1 MAIMLKEITGHK
13 DLKRFVLFP
22 FTLYRGNANWVPPMI
37 RGELGELSPDKNPAF
52 AHCEV
57 KCLLAFNGKEVVG
70 RIAGIINHKYNELWE
85 KRVVRFYWFDFIDD
99 PRVSGALLNEVEQWA
114 LEKGIEEIIGPMGF
128 TNFERQG
135 MLVEG
140 FDQLPTISS
149 TYNYEYYPTHMEYHG
164 YAKESDYVEFIITV
178 PDQSPEKSQTIAE
191 AVARRYKLQVLRAR
205 SKKELMT
212 YSEQVFRVI
221 NAAYGPIHG
230 FVPLDEQQVQHT
242 LKRFNSVITLD
253 FTTAVLDENDQM
265 VGFHIAMPSL
275 SRAMQKARGRLFPF
289 GFYHIAKAIRKPQKI
304 DILLFG
310 VIPEYQYKGVNA
322 FLMHELTMACL
333 NRGIPYAESNGM
345 LEENFKMLNFQR
357 YFEAVQHKRR
367 RLFYKTVVG

>member
-1 MAIMLKEITGHK
+1 MAIILKEITGHR

-22 FTLYRGNANWVPPMI
+22 FTLYRGNANWVPPI
-37 RGELGELSPDKNPAF
+37 ISGELEELSPDKNPAF
-52 AHCEV
+52 THCEV
-57 KCLLAFNGKEVVG
+57 KYLLAYKGREIVG
-70 RIAGIINHKYNELWE
+70 RIAGIINHKYNERWDQ
-85 KRVVRFYWFDFIDD
+85 KVVRFYWFDFIDD
-99 PRVSGALLNEVEQWA
+99 MKVSGMLLKAIEQWA
-114 LEKGIEEIIGPMGF
+114 RGKGIEGIIGPMGF

-140 FDQLPTISS
+140 FDKLPTISS
-149 TYNYEYYPTHMEYHG
+149 TYNYGYYPKHMKYHG
-164 YAKESDYVEFIITV
+164 YSKDSDYVEFIITV
-178 PDQSPEKSQTIAE
+178 PDRSPEKSQFIAE
-191 AVARRYKLQVLRAR
+191 TVAKRYKLHILRAS
-205 SKKELMT
+205 SKKELLT

-230 FVPLDEQQVQHT
+230 FVPLDEHQIQHT
-242 LKRFNSVITLD
+242 LKRFRSVITLD
-253 FTTAVLDENDQM
+253 FTTAVLDENNQM

-289 GFYHIAKAIRKPQKI
+289 GFYHIAKAIRKPKKI

-310 VIPEYQYKGVNA
+310 VIPEYQNKGVNA
-322 FLMHELTMACL
+322 FLMHELTVACL
-333 NRGIPYAESNGM
+333 KHGIPFAESNGM

-367 RLFYKTVVG
+367 RLFYKAVGG